1 MHFIC
6 DKTSNSM
13 NDLKSRCDSIPSL
26 HWELTCNSIA
36 PAQTQC
42 IATLKS
48 KQTLFYV
55 LMKIISSNF
64 LHSYSSECQTTMKIP
79 PIRKRKASHSSKSK
93 CMSKHIEVNVVEN
106 GTTTGASPSH
116 DKGPS
121 TAFLTAIQEGF
132 VQKSANMANAITEA
146 FKSFKANFKTFPM
159 MMTLKRKIRS
169 IQTVR
174 ANQCDNCDL
183 WYQTKCCSGCDKM
196 YRILASSPCTWVC
209 VDCGLPSFSNSLIE
223 TSLDLF
229 NSFSLLD
236 SLLQE
241 FSSLQQATFTEP
253 SNDKP
258 NKERR
263 SNKNNLK
270 TIRLFWLFW
279 LWLKVGLFNFPQ
291 WSFPTGL

>member
-64 LHSYSSECQTTMKIP
+64 LHSSSSECQTTMKIP
-79 PIRKRKASHSSKSK
+79 PIRRKRKASHSSKSK

-106 GTTTGASPSH
+106 GTTTGASPSY

-121 TAFLTAIQEGF
+121 NAFLTAIQEGF
-132 VQKSANMANAITEA
+132 VKKSANMANAITEA
-146 FKSFKANFKTFPM
+146 FKSFKANLKTFPM
-159 MMTLKRKIRS
+159 MMTLKRKIPS

-174 ANQCDNCDL
+174 ANQCDNCDV
-183 WYQTKCCSGCDKM
+183 WYQTKCTVSL
-196 YRILASSPCTWVC
+196 LARLVHGYVWTVGYPV
-209 VDCGLPSFSNSLIE
+209 FSNSLIE

-241 FSSLQQATFTEP
+241 FSLLQQSTFTEP

-270 TIRLFWLFW
+270 TIRLFW
-279 LWLKVGLFNFPQ
+279 V
-291 WSFPTGL
+291 

>member
-1 MHFIC
+1 
-6 DKTSNSM
+6 
-13 NDLKSRCDSIPSL
+13 
-26 HWELTCNSIA
+26 
-36 PAQTQC
+36 
-42 IATLKS
+42 
-48 KQTLFYV
+48 
-55 LMKIISSNF
+55 MKIISSNF
-64 LHSYSSECQTTMKIP
+64 LHSSSSECQTTMKIP
-79 PIRKRKASHSSKSK
+79 PIRRKRKASRSSKSK

-106 GTTTGASPSH
+106 GTTTGTSPSH

-146 FKSFKANFKTFPM
+146 FKSFKVNLKTFPM
-159 MMTLKRKIRS
+159 MMTLKRKIPS

-174 ANQCDNCDL
+174 VNQCDNCDL

-196 YRILASSPCTWVC
+196 YHILASSPCTWVC
-209 VDCGLPSFSNSLIE
+209 VDCGLPSFSNSLID

-241 FSSLQQATFTEP
+241 FSSLQQSTFTET

-258 NKERR
+258 NKERC

-270 TIRLFWLFW
+270 KINILSLNCNSIRSQHKSGL
-279 LWLKVGLFNFPQ
+279 LKTLIDSEKLHIILGCDSKLDSSISRNEVFPQ
-291 WSFPTGL
+291 DYKINKTSNNYNSRNSCYKRNSTQFES

>member
-26 HWELTCNSIA
+26 HGELTCNSIA

-64 LHSYSSECQTTMKIP
+64 LHSNSSECQTTMKIP
-79 PIRKRKASHSSKSK
+79 PIRRKRKASHSSKSK

-196 YRILASSPCTWVC
+196 YHILASSPWVC

-241 FSSLQQATFTEP
+241 FSSL
-253 SNDKP
+253 
-258 NKERR
+258 
-263 SNKNNLK
+263 
-270 TIRLFWLFW
+270 
-279 LWLKVGLFNFPQ
+279 
-291 WSFPTGL
+291 